1 MTTINLTINGK
12 AVAYTA
18 RDAEYAALSTVYAAR
33 KAEHDAAQPQDNPQP
48 FDVDANA
55 YLARVVGSVCLNGTS
70 DADVQATIARAL
82 ASWAGTP
89 PPSNTPPVPLEGE
102 ALKASLR
109 AYASGKHKAVLESGV
124 TINGVIVSTDTR
136 GCVDMAGAV
145 ALAQLV
151 PSHVFDW
158 VCTTGPVQLTAQQV
172 IDLGTAVGLHIQGTY
187 SKYGTV
193 INQINGGTIT
203 TTEQIDGAFA

>member
-1 MTTINLTINGK
+1 
-12 AVAYTA
+12 
-18 RDAEYAALSTVYAAR
+18 
-33 KAEHDAAQPQDNPQP
+33 
-48 FDVDANA
+48 
-55 YLARVVGSVCLNGTS
+55 
-70 DADVQATIARAL
+70 
-82 ASWAGTP
+82 
-89 PPSNTPPVPLEGE
+89 
-102 ALKASLR
+102 
-109 AYASGKHKAVLESGV
+109 
-124 TINGVIVSTDTR
+124 
-136 GCVDMAGAV
+136 MAGAV